1 MSPEPSAPPAPAP
14 KGPSNLALRLL
25 SAAVLLPIAI
35 ACFIVGGWWLKGLAL
50 IAEESREF
58 KALKIKRH
66 PQILGLDHTNTPLA
80 AVISYAPPDLIAEP
94 YGSFADTIAA
104 GQTLHNGAAL
114 LYGLQTSIDRY
125 RHADAAAALIAAE
138 PTMKFP
144 GVDEFLK
151 KYPDAPA
158 ACIEAREY
166 NGKRY
171 AKFNAKVY
179 LNSADRTT
187 VTLQDPAGKDLS
199 TFSFRPAPGAA
210 VKINGKDTRFTDLR
224 TGEVISFWVSEDRM
238 TASALPE
245 STGES
250 WAVLPPLP

>member
-1 MSPEPSAPPAPAP
+1 MKTITCAVAASA
-14 KGPSNLALRLL
+14 
-25 SAAVLLPIAI
+25 V
-35 ACFIVGGWWLKGLAL
+35 
-50 IAEESREF
+50 
-58 KALKIKRH
+58 
-66 PQILGLDHTNTPLA
+66 
-80 AVISYAPPDLIAEP
+80 
-94 YGSFADTIAA
+94 
-104 GQTLHNGAAL
+104 AAL
-114 LYGLQTSIDRY
+114 LAGCGSSGSSSRPVDPSRLTKVECS
-125 RHADAAAALIAAE
+125 ALR
-138 PTMKFP
+138 FS
-144 GVDEFLK
+144 DEFLK

>member
-1 MSPEPSAPPAPAP
+1 M
-14 KGPSNLALRLL
+14 KTILF
-25 SAAVLLPIAI
+25 AI
-35 ACFIVGGWWLKGLAL
+35 AGTTALAML
-50 IAEESREF
+50 AGCGSSSSSSRPVTPDKLTKVECS
-58 KALKIKRH
+58 ALH
-66 PQILGLDHTNTPLA
+66 F
-80 AVISYAPPDLIAEP
+80 S
-94 YGSFADTIAA
+94 
-104 GQTLHNGAAL
+104 
-114 LYGLQTSIDRY
+114 
-125 RHADAAAALIAAE
+125 
-138 PTMKFP
+138 
-144 GVDEFLK
+144 DEFLK

-210 VKINGKDTRFTDLR
+210 VKINGKPTKFTDLK
-224 TGEVISFWVSEDRM
+224 TGETISFWVSEDRM
-238 TASALPE
+238 TASALPS
-245 STGES
+245 STDES